1 MSALISLRL
10 TDPLVSPP
18 LIQQE
23 SGRAGFKPVLAAEQ
37 RARHTLLW
45 AIELE
50 LEPGT
55 VWDGNV

>member
-10 TDPLVSPP
+10 TDPLVSP

-23 SGRAGFKPVLAAEQ
+23 SGQAGFKPVLAAEQ